1 MRNNVTTIMLLVNC
15 AAALVCG
22 ADQTGIASPC
32 VPAAD
37 VLTLTGDVEIAVPAG
52 TTNHIEFLL
61 GGNHTITKTGA
72 GCLEIGIVTN
82 TGVSIAVSEGTLAFS
97 DPRTLTTT
105 GTLFHVDASLA
116 SSLVTVTEN
125 GTNFVTRWNDAEGG
139 AYYATYDTARPR
151 PILAANHA
159 AGLDMIDFGQM
170 YYSGNNG
177 SPHGDGTS
185 DPLNDASKA
194 ILRSGYGAAFKL
206 SAKIEGVKDYVYVMQ
221 DREETKNL
229 VATAT
234 TVDVPGP
241 SVLGDMRNQAGRGG
255 GCNGFSPYLVLTRIH
270 GSVGDIYYLD
280 GSWSSI
286 NPTVTR
292 PAADDIHVLYHTK
305 DFGLYFTTIGCCESY
320 GGMRIGEVMMFD
332 RLLAADERRL
342 LIAAL
347 CSKWRG
353 MSLASLTL
361 AQGTSLQVNGH
372 KLTVGTFS
380 DNGAAEISGD
390 GKLAITR
397 KTGLTP
403 FPVAGDS
410 VTPGVMT
417 GNPVHPGYAFN
428 ADGTVNITYGT
439 SKFELLSA
447 SGTFTKAGAGT
458 LKVAAVS
465 SRVTGIAVDAGS
477 LVVSPFEGQTPVLH
491 FDMNDEKYM
500 TIDENEDGTNYVTT
514 VTESVGGTT
523 YASRS
528 TDALLVGVS
537 RATPNPFLARNL
549 RNGHSMLDF
558 GTMAST
564 ANTNGYGAA
573 MRLSSGKKNLG
584 EIYCVFED
592 NEEARTY
599 EVPDTEL
606 SYAATA
612 YLGPSP
618 LCVAYG
624 EGNPY
629 LMRGQGGNGSG
640 FHLLYSNVHSVYMS
654 GNQCR
659 VNNANHAS
667 NVALPA
673 GLNVVQYRMK
683 TTDCLLSVGYLGMS
697 GLGSGNMKR
706 YVRGGC
712 RIGELMLFAYQP
724 HDDVR
729 RAAAKALLRK
739 WKGTANPV
747 AYDSLSVAAGTSF
760 RQDEADVTVG
770 ILSGAGTVDMSVTLG
785 ANGVLE
791 TTLAN
796 DFSDNALACT
806 GTLTLPANGTLRV
819 DADWEHLAA
828 FGGKREVK
836 VVNCANISGSV
847 DGWKVVSANHDRP
860 VRGTVELK
868 ADGLYATLAD
878 VRGITVIFR

>member
-82 TGVSIAVSEGTLAFS
+82 TGVSIAVSGGTLAFS

-116 SSLVTVTEN
+116 SSLETVTEN

-170 YYSGNNG
+170 YYSGNVGITHANG
-177 SPHGDGTS
+177 TA
-185 DPLNDASKA
+185 DPLDAATQALLK
-194 ILRSGYGAAFKL
+194 SGYGAAFKF
-206 SAKIEGVKDYVYVMQ
+206 SEQINGVKDYIYVMQ
-221 DREETKNL
+221 DREETKDL
-229 VATAT
+229 VLPT
-234 TVDVPGP
+234 TKLEVPGP
-241 SVLGDMRNQAGRGG
+241 SVLGNARNQAGRGG
-255 GCNGFSPYLVLTRIH
+255 GCNGYVPFLIHPRI
-270 GSVGDIYYLD
+270 SSDVTTTYYLN
-280 GSWSSI
+280 GSWSTFNPLSI
-286 NPTVTR
+286 R
-292 PAADDIHVLYHTK
+292 PAAGEIHVFYHTK
-305 DFGLYFTTIGCCESY
+305 NATVYFSTLGRCESY
-320 GGMRIGEVMMFD
+320 GGMRIGEVMMFN

-347 CSKWRG
+347 CCKWRG
-353 MSLASLTL
+353 MSLASLAL

-417 GNPVHPGYAFN
+417 GDPVHPGYAFN
-428 ADGTVNITYGT
+428 ADGTVNVAYGT

-465 SRVTGIAVDAGS
+465 SGVTGIAVDAGS

-491 FDMNDEKYM
+491 FDMSDEKYM

-558 GTMAST
+558 GTLAAT
-564 ANTNGYGAA
+564 ANTNGYGASVK
-573 MRLSSGKKNLG
+573 LSAGKTGLG

-592 NEEARTY
+592 NEEAKTY
-599 EVPDTEL
+599 AIPEK
-606 SYAATA
+606 SYAATG

-618 LCVAYG
+618 LSVTT
-624 EGNPY
+624 GNLY
-629 LMRGQGGNGSG
+629 LMRGQGGNGNG
-640 FHLLYSNVHSVYMS
+640 FHLLYSNVHATQMS

-683 TTDCLLSVGYLGMS
+683 TADCLLSIGYMGMS
-697 GLGSGNMKR
+697 TLPGNSQLER
-706 YVRGGC
+706 YARGGC
-712 RIGELMLFAYQP
+712 RIGEVMAFAYQP

-729 RAAAKALLRK
+729 RAAAKALLHK

-747 AYDSLSVAAGTSF
+747 AYDSLAVAAGTSF

-770 ILSGAGTVDMSVTLG
+770 SLSGAGTVDMSVTLG

-796 DFSDNALACT
+796 DFSDNALVCT
-806 GTLTLPANGTLRV
+806 GTLTLPAIGTLRV

-836 VVNCANISGSV
+836 IVNCANISGSV

-868 ADGLYATLAD
+868 ADGLYAKLAD
-878 VRGITVIFR
+878 SRGVTVIFR

>member
-15 AAALVCG
+15 AAALVCR

-151 PILAANHA
+151 PMLAVNHA
-159 AGLDMIDFGQM
+159 AGLDMIDFGQL
-170 YYSGNNG
+170 YYSSDKGAA
-177 SPHGDGTS
+177 HADATR
-185 DPLNDASKA
+185 DPLDAATQA
-194 ILRSGYGAAFKL
+194 ILKSGYGAAFNI
-206 SAKIEGVKDYVYVMQ
+206 SAQISGVKDYVYVLQ
-221 DREETKNL
+221 DREESKDL
-229 VATAT
+229 IAAT
-234 TVDVPGP
+234 TSYEIPGP
-241 SVLGDMRNQAGRGG
+241 SVLGPSANYGGRGG
-255 GCNGFSPYLVLTRIH
+255 GCNGTSPFLIYRRMH
-270 GSVGDIYYLD
+270 GNATSDYFLD
-280 GSWSSI
+280 GSWSGI
-286 NPTVTR
+286 NPLQTR
-292 PAADDIHVLYHTK
+292 PAAEQIHVLYHTK
-305 DFGLYFTTIGCCESY
+305 DFELPFSTLGRCESY
-320 GGMRIGEVMMFD
+320 GGMRIGEVIMFN

-353 MSLASLTL
+353 MSFASLTL
-361 AQGTSLQVNGH
+361 AQGTSLHVNGH
-372 KLTVGTFS
+372 KLTVGAFT
-380 DNGAAEISGD
+380 DGGATEISGD
-390 GKLAITR
+390 GQLAVT
-397 KTGLTP
+397 KYTDLAP
-403 FPVAGDS
+403 FPVAGNS
-410 VTPGVMT
+410 VTPGPLAYY
-417 GNPVHPGYAFN
+417 PVHPGYAFM
-428 ADGTVNITYGT
+428 ADGAVNVTNGMLR
-439 SKFELLSA
+439 FEYLSA
-447 SGTFTKAGAGT
+447 AGMFTKTGSGA
-458 LKVAAVS
+458 LKVAAVGTG
-465 SRVTGIAVDAGS
+465 VTGIAVEGGS
-477 LVVSPFEGQTPVLH
+477 LVVSAREGQSPVSR
-491 FDMNDEKYM
+491 FDMSDESHM
-500 TIDENEDGTNYVTT
+500 TVEENEDGTNYVTQILDL
-514 VTESVGGTT
+514 VGGTT
-523 YASRS
+523 SATVLNENIVVGTSR
-528 TDALLVGVS
+528 
-537 RATPNPFLARNL
+537 PIPKPFLARNI
-549 RNGHSMLDF
+549 RNGHTMLDF

-573 MRLSSGKKNLG
+573 MKLSSGKTRLG

-592 NEEARTY
+592 NEEAKTY
-599 EVPDTEL
+599 PIPEV
-606 SYAATA
+606 SYAATG

-618 LCVAYG
+618 LSVA
-624 EGNPY
+624 GNPQGDLY
-629 LMRGQGGNGSG
+629 LMRGQGGNGNG
-640 FHLLYSNVHSVYMS
+640 FWLLYGNVHSIHMS
-654 GNQCR
+654 GSQCR
-659 VNNANHAS
+659 VNNVDH
-667 NVALPA
+667 NVKTLIPNE
-673 GLNVVQYRMK
+673 LNVVQYRTK
-683 TTDCLLSVGYLGMS
+683 DNACVLSVGYMGLSMLGT
-697 GLGSGNMKR
+697 GIPAR

-712 RIGELMLFAYQP
+712 RIGEVAMFTYEPQ
-724 HDDVR
+724 DEVR
-729 RAAAKALLRK
+729 RAAARELLHK

-747 AYDSLSVAAGTSF
+747 TYDSLSVAAGTSF

-770 ILSGAGTVDMSVTLG
+770 SLSGAGTVDMSVTLG

-828 FGGKREVK
+828 FGGTREVK

-868 ADGLYATLAD
+868 ADGLYAKLAD
-878 VRGITVIFR
+878 SRGVTVIFR

>member
-15 AAALVCG
+15 AAALVCH

-105 GTLFHVDASLA
+105 GTLFHVDASLT

-125 GTNFVTRWNDAEGG
+125 GMNFVTRWNDAEGG

-170 YYSGNNG
+170 YYSGNVG
-177 SPHGDGTS
+177 ITHSDGTA
-185 DPLNDASKA
+185 DPLDAATQALLK
-194 ILRSGYGAAFKL
+194 SGYGAAFNI
-206 SAKIEGVKDYVYVMQ
+206 SATINGVKDYIYVMQ
-221 DREETKNL
+221 DREETKDL
-229 VATAT
+229 VLPT
-234 TVDVPGP
+234 TKLEVPGP
-241 SVLGDMRNQAGRGG
+241 SVLGSARNQAGRGG
-255 GCNGFSPYLVLTRIH
+255 GCNGYVPCLIHQRIA
-270 GSVGDIYYLD
+270 STVTTSYYLN
-280 GSWSSI
+280 GSWSSF
-286 NPTVTR
+286 NPRGTR
-292 PAADDIHVLYHTK
+292 PAAGEIHVLYHTQNATV
-305 DFGLYFTTIGCCESY
+305 YFSTLGRCESY
-320 GGMRIGEVMMFD
+320 GGLRIGEVMMFD

-342 LIAAL
+342 LVAAL

-397 KTGLTP
+397 KTGLNP

-428 ADGTVNITYGT
+428 ADGTVNVTYGT

-447 SGTFTKAGAGT
+447 SGTFTKMGAGT

-465 SRVTGIAVDAGS
+465 SGVTGIAVDAGA

-491 FDMNDEKYM
+491 FDMSDEKHM
-500 TIDENEDGTNYVTT
+500 TIDENEDGTNYVTRVVDLISGGLSAST
-514 VTESVGGTT
+514 NTETIAVG
-523 YASRS
+523 
-528 TDALLVGVS
+528 
-537 RATPNPFLARNL
+537 TPRIAARPFLFRNA
-549 RNGHSMLDF
+549 RNGHTLLDF
-558 GTMAST
+558 GTLAAT
-564 ANTNGYGAA
+564 ANPEGYGAS
-573 MRLSSGKKNLG
+573 MVLTTGKKNFG

-592 NEEARTY
+592 NEEAKTY
-599 EVPDTEL
+599 AIPEV
-606 SYAATA
+606 SYATTA
-612 YLGPSP
+612 YLGPSAIATASGE
-618 LCVAYG
+618 AY
-624 EGNPY
+624 Y
-629 LMRGQGGNGSG
+629 LMRGQGGNGNG
-640 FHLLYSNVHSVYMS
+640 FHLLYSNVHATYMNS
-654 GNQCR
+654 NQCR
-659 VNNANHAS
+659 VNNVNHAA
-667 NVALPA
+667 NVALPD
-673 GLNVVQYRMK
+673 GMNVVQYRMR
-683 TTDCLLSVGYLGMS
+683 TTDCLLSLGYMGVSLP
-697 GLGSGNMKR
+697 GSGIMAR
-706 YVRGGC
+706 YARGGC
-712 RIGELMLFAYQP
+712 RIGEVMAFAYQP

-729 RAAAKALLRK
+729 RAAAKALLHK

>member
-15 AAALVCG
+15 AAALVCR

-82 TGVSIAVSEGTLAFS
+82 TGVSIAVSGGTLAFS

-151 PILAANHA
+151 PMLAVNHA
-159 AGLDMIDFGQM
+159 AGLDMIDFGQL
-170 YYSGNNG
+170 YYSSDKGAA
-177 SPHGDGTS
+177 HADATR
-185 DPLNDASKA
+185 DPLDAATQA
-194 ILRSGYGAAFKL
+194 ILKSGYGAAFNI
-206 SAKIEGVKDYVYVMQ
+206 SAQISGVKDYVYVMQ
-221 DREETKNL
+221 DREESKDL
-229 VATAT
+229 VAVT
-234 TVDVPGP
+234 TSYEIPGP
-241 SVLGDMRNQAGRGG
+241 SVLGPSANYGGRGG
-255 GCNGFSPYLVLTRIH
+255 GCNGTSPFLIYRRMH
-270 GSVGDIYYLD
+270 GNATSDYFLD
-280 GSWSSI
+280 GSWSGI
-286 NPTVTR
+286 NPLQTR
-292 PAADDIHVLYHTK
+292 PAAEQIHVLYHTK
-305 DFGLYFTTIGCCESY
+305 DFELPFSTLGRCESY
-320 GGMRIGEVMMFD
+320 GGMRIGEVIMFN

-353 MSLASLTL
+353 MSFASLTL
-361 AQGTSLQVNGH
+361 AQGTSLHVNGH
-372 KLTVGTFS
+372 KLTVGAFT
-380 DNGAAEISGD
+380 DGGATEISGD
-390 GKLAITR
+390 GQLAVT
-397 KTGLTP
+397 KYTDLAP
-403 FPVAGDS
+403 FPVAGNS
-410 VTPGVMT
+410 VTPGPLAYY
-417 GNPVHPGYAFN
+417 PVHPGYAFM
-428 ADGTVNITYGT
+428 ADGAVNVTNGMLR
-439 SKFELLSA
+439 FEYLSA
-447 SGTFTKAGAGT
+447 AGMFTKTGSGA
-458 LKVAAVS
+458 LKVAAVGTG
-465 SRVTGIAVDAGS
+465 VTGIAVEGGS
-477 LVVSPFEGQTPVLH
+477 LVVSAREGQSPVSR
-491 FDMNDEKYM
+491 FDMSDESHM
-500 TIDENEDGTNYVTT
+500 TVEENEDGTNYVTQILDL
-514 VTESVGGTT
+514 VGGTT
-523 YASRS
+523 SATVLNENIVVGTSR
-528 TDALLVGVS
+528 
-537 RATPNPFLARNL
+537 PIPKPFLARNI
-549 RNGHSMLDF
+549 RNGHTMLDF

-573 MRLSSGKKNLG
+573 MKLSSGKTRLG

-592 NEEARTY
+592 NEEAKTY
-599 EVPDTEL
+599 PIPEV
-606 SYAATA
+606 SYAATG

-618 LCVAYG
+618 LSVA
-624 EGNPY
+624 GNPQGDLY
-629 LMRGQGGNGSG
+629 LMRGQGGNGNG
-640 FHLLYSNVHSVYMS
+640 FWLLYGNVHSIHMS
-654 GNQCR
+654 GSQCR
-659 VNNANHAS
+659 VNNVDH
-667 NVALPA
+667 NVKTLIPNE
-673 GLNVVQYRMK
+673 LNVVQYRTK
-683 TTDCLLSVGYLGMS
+683 DNACVLSVGYMGLSMLGT
-697 GLGSGNMKR
+697 GIPAR

-712 RIGELMLFAYQP
+712 RIGEVAMFTYEPQ
-724 HDDVR
+724 DEVR
-729 RAAAKALLRK
+729 RAAARELLHK

-747 AYDSLSVAAGTSF
+747 TYDSLSVAAGTSF

-770 ILSGAGTVDMSVTLG
+770 SLSGAGTVDMSVTLG

-819 DADWEHLAA
+819 DADWGHLAA

-868 ADGLYATLAD
+868 ADGLYAKLAD
-878 VRGITVIFR
+878 SRGVTVIFR

>member
-1 MRNNVTTIMLLVNC
+1 MRNNVTTILLLVSC

-270 GSVGDIYYLD
+270 GNVGDFYYLD

-286 NPTVTR
+286 NPKVTR
-292 PAADDIHVLYHTK
+292 PAADDIHVFYHTK

-361 AQGTSLQVNGH
+361 SQGTSLQVNGH

-403 FPVAGDS
+403 FPVAGDF
-410 VTPGVMT
+410 VTPGLMT
-417 GNPVHPGYAFN
+417 CNPVHPGYAFN

-465 SRVTGIAVDAGS
+465 SGVTGIAVDAGS
-477 LVVSPFEGQTPVLH
+477 LVVSPFEGQTPLLH
-491 FDMNDEKYM
+491 FDMDDEKYM
-500 TIDENEDGTNYVTT
+500 TINESADGTNYVTK
-514 VTESVGGTT
+514 VIDSVSGGT
-523 YASRS
+523 YASS
-528 TDALLVGVS
+528 NTEMIAVGPS
-537 RATPNPFLARNL
+537 RATPNPFLVRNL
-549 RNGHSMLDF
+549 RNGHSMLDL
-558 GTMAST
+558 GTMAAT
-564 ANTNGYGAA
+564 ANTNGYGAS
-573 MRLSSGKKNLG
+573 MKLSAGKTNLG

-599 EVPDTEL
+599 AIPEV
-606 SYAATA
+606 SYAATG

-618 LCVAYG
+618 LSVTA
-624 EGNPY
+624 GNLY
-629 LMRGQGGNGSG
+629 LMRGQGGNGNG
-640 FHLLYSNVHSVYMS
+640 FHLLYSNVHSGYMV

-659 VNNANHAS
+659 VNNADHAAKG
-667 NVALPA
+667 VALPA

-683 TTDCLLSVGYLGMS
+683 TADCLLSIGYM
-697 GLGSGNMKR
+697 GSSTPPGNNQLER
-706 YVRGGC
+706 YARGGC
-712 RIGELMLFAYQP
+712 RIGEVTAFAYQP

-729 RAAAKALLRK
+729 RAAAKALLHK

-747 AYDSLSVAAGTSF
+747 VYDSLSVAAGTSF

-828 FGGKREVK
+828 FGGTREVK

-868 ADGLYATLAD
+868 ADGLYAKLAD

>member
-15 AAALVCG
+15 AAALVCR

-151 PILAANHA
+151 PMLAVNHA
-159 AGLDMIDFGQM
+159 AGLDMIDFGQL
-170 YYSGNNG
+170 YYSSDKGAA
-177 SPHGDGTS
+177 HADATR
-185 DPLNDASKA
+185 DPLDAATQA
-194 ILRSGYGAAFKL
+194 ILKSGYGAAFNI
-206 SAKIEGVKDYVYVMQ
+206 SAQLNGVKDYVYVMQ
-221 DREETKNL
+221 DREESKDL
-229 VATAT
+229 IAAT
-234 TVDVPGP
+234 TSYEIPGP
-241 SVLGDMRNQAGRGG
+241 SVLGPSANYGGRGG
-255 GCNGFSPYLVLTRIH
+255 GCNGTSPFLIYRRMH
-270 GSVGDIYYLD
+270 GNATSDYFLD
-280 GSWSSI
+280 GSWSGI
-286 NPTVTR
+286 NPLQTR
-292 PAADDIHVLYHTK
+292 PAAEQIHVLYHTK
-305 DFGLYFTTIGCCESY
+305 DFELPFSTLGRCESY
-320 GGMRIGEVMMFD
+320 GGMRIGEVIMFN

-353 MSLASLTL
+353 MSFASLTL
-361 AQGTSLQVNGH
+361 AQGTSLHVNGH
-372 KLTVGTFS
+372 KLTVGAFT
-380 DNGAAEISGD
+380 DGGATEISGD
-390 GKLAITR
+390 GQLAVT
-397 KTGLTP
+397 KYTDLAP
-403 FPVAGDS
+403 FPVAGNS
-410 VTPGVMT
+410 VTPGPLAYY
-417 GNPVHPGYAFN
+417 PVHPGYAFM
-428 ADGTVNITYGT
+428 ADGAVNVTNGMLR
-439 SKFELLSA
+439 FEYLSA
-447 SGTFTKAGAGT
+447 AGMFTKTGSGA
-458 LKVAAVS
+458 LKVAAVGTG
-465 SRVTGIAVDAGS
+465 VTGIAVEGGS
-477 LVVSPFEGQTPVLH
+477 LVVSAREGQSPVSR
-491 FDMNDEKYM
+491 FDMSDESHM
-500 TIDENEDGTNYVTT
+500 TVEENEDGTNYVTQILDL
-514 VTESVGGTT
+514 VGGTT
-523 YASRS
+523 SATVLNENIVVGTSR
-528 TDALLVGVS
+528 
-537 RATPNPFLARNL
+537 PIPKPFLARNI
-549 RNGHSMLDF
+549 RNGHTMLDF

-573 MRLSSGKKNLG
+573 MKLSSGKTRLG

-592 NEEARTY
+592 NEEAKTY
-599 EVPDTEL
+599 PIPEV
-606 SYAATA
+606 SYAATG

-618 LCVAYG
+618 LSVA
-624 EGNPY
+624 GNPQGDLY
-629 LMRGQGGNGSG
+629 LMRGQGGNGNG
-640 FHLLYSNVHSVYMS
+640 FWLLYGNVHSIHMS
-654 GNQCR
+654 GSQCR
-659 VNNANHAS
+659 VNNVDH
-667 NVALPA
+667 NVKTLIPNE
-673 GLNVVQYRMK
+673 LNVVQYRTK
-683 TTDCLLSVGYLGMS
+683 DNACVLSVGYMGLSMLGT
-697 GLGSGNMKR
+697 GIPAR

-712 RIGELMLFAYQP
+712 RIGEVAMFTYEPQ
-724 HDDVR
+724 DEVR
-729 RAAAKALLRK
+729 RAAARELLHK

-747 AYDSLSVAAGTSF
+747 TYDSLSVAAGTSF

-770 ILSGAGTVDMSVTLG
+770 SLSGAGTVDMSVTLG

-819 DADWEHLAA
+819 DADWGHLAA

-868 ADGLYATLAD
+868 ADGLYAKLAD
-878 VRGITVIFR
+878 SRGVTVIFR